1 MKKIVSF
8 ALMAVMLCVMVLSL
22 ASCSS
27 YSKIEKNFLNADY
40 KVVDTSDDDG
50 NNYLSFVAGLENDA
64 EVKCTV
70 HILKKSI
77 GTYAVILE
85 YGANEDAKK
94 ALEEHLTK
102 GDIENLKKVDE
113 TSKLVNGNCV
123 LIPVSI
129 SINAANNVE
138 EMIDLFNK

>member
-27 YSKIEKNFLNADY
+27 YGKIEKNFLSAGY
-40 KVVDTSDDDG
+40 KVVDTTDEG
-50 NNYLSFVAGLENDA
+50 GKNYLSFVAGLEDDA
-64 EVKCTV
+64 ELKCTV
-70 HILKKSI
+70 HILKKVVGS
-77 GTYAVILE
+77 YAVILE
-85 YGANEDAKK
+85 YGANADAQK
-94 ALEEHLTK
+94 ALEKHLTEN
-102 GDIENLKKVDE
+102 DIEYLKKFDKE
-113 TSKLVNGNCV
+113 SKLVNGNCV

-129 SINAANNVE
+129 SLSAADNIE